1 MQCKFSI
8 LLRCCDCAQAK
19 SALLLKNGSNL
30 SSQCFIF
37 LEQCNCTNAT
47 LFIAKTPDKVGNTS
61 TRPPGHLRL
70 SPTLGC
76 VVQLGASRFAPRARY
91 PDVWQRPAACG
102 HAGPHH
108 HSLLIQTHLQEL
120 LRRLDNSRGYDV
132 KSNAAQTSFPPPS
145 LQIKREKLGHLKV
158 VDLLRA
164 PGSNSHS
171 L

>member
-30 SSQCFIF
+30 SSRCFIF

-91 PDVWQRPAACG
+91 PDVWQRPAACC
-102 HAGPHH
+102 AGPHH
-108 HSLLIQTHLQEL
+108 HSLLIQTLENISRSCCAAWTTPAAMTSNQTP
-120 LRRLDNSRGYDV
+120 LRHPFRLPAS
-132 KSNAAQTSFPPPS
+132 K
-145 LQIKREKLGHLKV
+145 
-158 VDLLRA
+158 
-164 PGSNSHS
+164 
-171 L
+171 